1 MDMAEESTKITIR
14 MGAEDV
20 QRMEDF
26 MADSGI
32 GNRSDFVREA
42 IVHYIASK
50 EAGADGTGS
59 DEGIFVRL
67 SDMQL
72 GILRG
77 IEKDGT
83 CSISVEEFARR
94 CILDVIVPKE
104 VRDEVILRAVKA
116 AQMVSQFK

>member
-1 MDMAEESTKITIR
+1 MADESTKITIR
-14 MGAEDV
+14 MGSEEV

-42 IVHYIASK
+42 IDHYITSK
-50 EAGADGTGS
+50 EAGAGGSGS

-77 IEKDGT
+77 IERDGT
-83 CSISVEEFARR
+83 CSISAEEFARR
-94 CILDVIVPKE
+94 CILDAIIPKE
-104 VRDEVILRAVKA
+104 VKDDAILRAVKA
-116 AQMVSQFK
+116 AQLASQLK